1 MQRAWKRNEEGASEG
16 EEEEE
21 ETRECSH
28 KKLKEE
34 EETEV
39 NTKLKNIHLQY
50 LAWRVF
56 SLLRVFTDNTRPSGT
71 DSGID
76 KSLNNC
82 SF

>member
-1 MQRAWKRNEEGASEG
+1 MQRTWKRNEEGASEG
-16 EEEEE
+16 EEEK

-34 EETEV
+34 EETEA

-50 LAWRVF
+50 LARRVL

-76 KSLNNC
+76 KFLNNC